1 MSVSTEQILPRARM
15 AQDWAAGR
23 GLPPVLAEI
32 VSWLLEAFPF
42 GPPLDSGEHESLA
55 EVAYINQWLPDDI
68 QRAVLLWSVAAE
80 RDETDKPA
88 A

>member
-1 MSVSTEQILPRARM
+1 MGIEQGLPRARM

-32 VSWLLEAFPF
+32 VGWLLGTFPL

-55 EVAYINQWLPDDI
+55 EVAYINRWHPDDI
-68 QRAVLLWSVAAE
+68 QRAVLLWGVVAE